1 MAAMGGALPWPPN
14 LAPFTLRPIV
24 FGTYARRIPR
34 PYVYFAWKAVVG
46 GDIQLASIEEW
57 KRLLSLWRSLIPA
70 LGLALSALAGDVAGA
85 AQAGKIGKPIPVPP
99 SQMPPL
105 PPAVIDDTLAIGG
118 EDINAR
124 KVATRMTVEVH
135 VNGRGPYRFL
145 VDSGADTSVVGL
157 RIARD
162 LQLQVGTP
170 VILHGTTDSAQVDTV
185 VVDEL
190 QLGSSAIHSLELPAL
205 REEDL
210 GGEGLIGID
219 ALVEQRLMMDFEK
232 RVIKAEDARQP
243 AKLLDGEIVVTAR
256 RRRGQLILTQVTAAG
271 LPVEAVVDTG
281 SEISIG
287 NLALRDK
294 LIRGNQHNFITVPAI
309 GVTGVTIELQ
319 LARVGELRLGSV
331 TLRNVPIAFADVP
344 PFAVFG
350 LSKEPALLLGTDLL
364 ETFRRVSLDFRA
376 RKVRFQLRRCGSTG
390 VIISTSPSFWSTHL
404 SSGDNPEVCR
414 R

>member
-1 MAAMGGALPWPPN
+1 
-14 LAPFTLRPIV
+14 
-24 FGTYARRIPR
+24 
-34 PYVYFAWKAVVG
+34 
-46 GDIQLASIEEW
+46 
-57 KRLLSLWRSLIPA
+57 LLSL
-70 LGLALSALAGDVAGA
+70 GLTLSALAVAGA
-85 AQAGKIGKPIPVPP
+85 GAVQAPKINKPRPAPD
-99 SQMPPL
+99 SKMPPL
-105 PPAVIDDTLAIGG
+105 PPAVIDDRLIIGG

-124 KVATRMTVEVH
+124 KVSTRMTVEVR
-135 VNGRGPYRFL
+135 VNGQGPYHFL

-162 LQLQVGTP
+162 LQLPVGTP
-170 VILHGTTDSAQVDTV
+170 VILHATTASSVVDRV
-185 VVDEL
+185 LVDEL
-190 QLGSSAIHSLELPAL
+190 SLGQSTIRDLELPAL
-205 REEDL
+205 REDDL
-210 GGEGLIGID
+210 GGAGMIGID
-219 ALVEQRLMMDFEK
+219 ALVQQRLMMDFEK

-256 RRRGQLILTQVTAAG
+256 RQRGQLILTQVTAAG

-294 LIRGNQHNFITVPAI
+294 LIRGNQRNFITVPAM
-309 GVTGVTIELQ
+309 GVTGVTINLQ
-319 LARVGELRLGSV
+319 LAKIGELRLGSV

-344 PFAVFG
+344 PFKVFG

-376 RKVRFQLRRCGSTG
+376 RKVRFQLRKCGST
-390 VIISTSPSFWSTHL
+390 VLILSTSPSAMASRL